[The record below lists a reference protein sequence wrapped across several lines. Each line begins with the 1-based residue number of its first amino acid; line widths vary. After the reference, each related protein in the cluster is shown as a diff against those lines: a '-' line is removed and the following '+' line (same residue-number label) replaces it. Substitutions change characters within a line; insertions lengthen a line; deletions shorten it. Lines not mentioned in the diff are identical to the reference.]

1 MRGRIILGM
10 LLVALLPAKSMA
22 QDDDLYFTPKDE
34 PVEEPAEEPV
44 VDAEKP
50 AEGTYVV
57 KAGDNLW
64 KIAKEQLGD
73 GKLWSSIYELN
84 KDQIAD
90 PGIITIGQELVIK

>member
-1 MRGRIILGM
+1 M
-10 LLVALLPAKSMA
+10 
-22 QDDDLYFTPKDE
+22 
-34 PVEEPAEEPV
+34 EEPAEEPV